1 MNQPLT
7 TASRHMQA
15 AWGHALEA
23 VLCTIAM
30 LVLPTTSRAV
40 TVVGEPDAYLD
51 YIEST
56 GEQYIDTGVNAE
68 TGLKARLDM
77 EWGAVVKP
85 LSAGGDDWSMLDARK
100 TGGDTRFYL
109 CHLAKNANA
118 TAFIFGYGYNTWH
131 RTATSPE
138 RQVRHEVLADFSDQA
153 ALSAR
158 INGKEMLDAG
168 QRTGHAGETVD
179 LQLNLYP
186 FACNYNGT
194 ASYPANARLYECK
207 IFKKNAATGGFD
219 LERHFIPARKNGYV
233 GLYDKAGG
241 IFYSSDSGTE
251 FIAGA
256 ELPRPAAMVEWV
268 EADGSTSS
276 SVAQQYVDTGVW
288 GKLGLRSRVDVALRE
303 NSGDHAILAARGAVS
318 ISNDLRLYMAY
329 HYNKYFCYGDGK
341 LREPKNLAPT
351 NGVRY
356 VFESDLSAA
365 SQSVTVNGTELNN
378 GSFTGTTQFTTDCT
392 LALFA
397 NNHKGA
403 YVKNPTHS
411 RLYSA
416 KIWDGDELLRD
427 FAPCVADDGE
437 AGLYDAVSGRVFKPI
452 GKAFNPDSQVG
463 GVTNVLA
470 EVAPPKIRLEYVDSD
485 GSSDYVDLG
494 VIARDGVA
502 MDAVMEWLTVPS
514 DGAFVGAR
522 RNDQTNNRG
531 TAGVRFFPYHHWNGH
546 RIGYSAELPGLYENA
561 DFEHPLTAVAGIKY
575 KIASRLDNADQEYVV
590 DSGDN
595 GRWTAV
601 SRSNSAYPGPV
612 NTDLSLYLFAI
623 DLDGTPKYFGHSRVY
638 SLKLSEKQQDGSYAL
653 VRNLIPVR
661 DPLTGG
667 AALWDRVNEK
677 YYRNASKFRLLGG
690 GQERAMVLPFLMVV
704 R

>member
-1 MNQPLT
+1 MPT
-7 TASRHMQA
+7 

-23 VLCTIAM
+23 VLCTIVL
-30 LVLPTTSRAV
+30 LVLPIASRAV

-56 GEQYIDTGVNAE
+56 GAQYIDTGVNAE
-68 TGLKARLDM
+68 TGLRARLDM
-77 EWGAVVKP
+77 EWGAVVKQ

-109 CHLAKNANA
+109 CHLARNNDS
-118 TAFIFGYGYNTWH
+118 TAFIFGYGYNNWH

-158 INGKEMLDAG
+158 MNGKEMLDAG

-179 LQLNLYP
+179 LQLNLYL
-186 FACNYNGT
+186 FACNYNGS
-194 ASYPANARLYECK
+194 ASYHASARLYECK
-207 IFKKNAATGGFD
+207 IFKKNAATGDFD
-219 LERHFIPARKNGYV
+219 LERHFLPAMKDGHV

-241 IFYSSDSGTE
+241 MFYFSDSGTE

-268 EADGSTSS
+268 EADGTTSS

-288 GKLGLRSRVDVALRE
+288 GKLGLKSEVDVTLLE
-303 NSGDHAILAARGAVS
+303 NSGDHAILAARATGTG
-318 ISNDLRLYMAY
+318 NYRLYMAY
-329 HYNKYFCYGDGK
+329 HYNGYFCYGDGK
-341 LREPKNLAPT
+341 LREPKT
-351 NGVRY
+351 NDAKPVSGTHYRI
-356 VFESDLSAA
+356 ESDLSA
-365 SQSVTVNGTELNN
+365 SGQSVKVNGVELNN
-378 GSFTGTTQFTTDCT
+378 GTFTDTSYFVTDST

-437 AGLYDAVSGRVFKPI
+437 AGLYDAVSRRIFKPT
-452 GKAFNPDSQVG
+452 GKTFDPASQIG
-463 GVTNVLA
+463 GVTNVLV
-470 EVAPPKIRLEYVDSD
+470 EVDPPNIRLEYVDSD
-485 GSSDYVDLG
+485 GSADYVDLG
-494 VIARDGVA
+494 VIARDGVE

-531 TAGVRFFPYHHWNGH
+531 TTGVRFFPYHHWNGH
-546 RIGYSAELPGLYENA
+546 RIGYSAELLGAYADGGVNA
-561 DFEHPLTAVAGIKY
+561 LVASQGTRYRIS
-575 KIASRLDNADQEYVV
+575 SRLDYGDQRYSVAAFADGAWTTLGGVV
-590 DSGDN
+590 RN
-595 GRWTAV
+595 YE
-601 SRSNSAYPGPV
+601 SA
-612 NTDLSLYLFAI
+612 TDTGLPLYLFAI
-623 DLDGTPKYFGHSRVY
+623 NLDGAAKYLGHSRVY
-638 SLKLSEKQQDGSYAL
+638 SLKFSEKQQDGSYAP

-667 AALWDRVNEK
+667 AALWDKVNEQ
-677 YYRNASKFRLLGG
+677 YYRSAGKFRLAGG
-690 GQERAMVLPFLMVV
+690 GQERPMLIPFVMVV